1 MHTQSTFPVS
11 SLNLCSET
19 LSINIASIDIEHLCE
34 VCSLVVSVW
43 DEDLLRP
50 DDLIGVFTIP
60 MKNII
65 NYYRISISSNYFFYM
80 TTEVSGTYVFWHINH
95 MYVCMYCIFDIKVCM
110 YSVCIEAYS
119 EAWVYKIFCACMYVR
134 TYFHTT
140 SIHPY
145 YDVTRLPFQRAA
157 AE

>member
-1 MHTQSTFPVS
+1 MRTYIHIIYNKISDTFKVLNMLTCIHTYIHTYTMHTQSTFPVS
-11 SLNLCSET
+11 SLYLCSET

-60 MKNII
+60 MKKII
-65 NYYRISISSNYFFYM
+65 NSYRRSISSNYFFYM

-95 MYVCMYCIFDIKVCM
+95 MYVCMYVCM
-110 YSVCIEAYS
+110 YVLY
-119 EAWVYKIFCACMYVR
+119 
-134 TYFHTT
+134 
-140 SIHPY
+140 
-145 YDVTRLPFQRAA
+145 
-157 AE
+157 